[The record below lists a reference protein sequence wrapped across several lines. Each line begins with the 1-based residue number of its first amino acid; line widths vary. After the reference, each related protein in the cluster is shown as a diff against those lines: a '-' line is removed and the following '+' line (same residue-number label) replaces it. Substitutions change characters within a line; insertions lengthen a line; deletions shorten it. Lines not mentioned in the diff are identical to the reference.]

1 MRERITSVIRVFF
14 SPPNVC
20 VRVSLVTL
28 FRKKDVA
35 AFGGEG
41 DSWEIPFGGSRGR
54 GDPLSLSLSLDR
66 IFLPPSSSTDCHTES
81 RWAAISPQIGIAGL
95 NLLSLWFIASYI
107 SARGNRSLNG
117 GPVCV
122 CANKVAQ

>member
-20 VRVSLVTL
+20 VRVCVSLVTL

-54 GDPLSLSLSLDR
+54 GDPLSLSLSLSIEFSFLRRRRRR
-66 IFLPPSSSTDCHTES
+66 IATRNRDGRQL
-81 RWAAISPQIGIAGL
+81 
-95 NLLSLWFIASYI
+95 
-107 SARGNRSLNG
+107 ARR
-117 GPVCV
+117 
-122 CANKVAQ
+122 

>member
-35 AFGGEG
+35 AFGGREIRGKFHSEDREEG
-41 DSWEIPFGGSRGR
+41 VTRF
-54 GDPLSLSLSLDR
+54 LSLSLSR
-66 IFLPPSSSTDCHTES
+66 SNFPSSIVVDGLPH
-81 RWAAISPQIGIAGL
+81 GIAMG
-95 NLLSLWFIASYI
+95 
-107 SARGNRSLNG
+107 GN
-117 GPVCV
+117 
-122 CANKVAQ
+122 

>member
-41 DSWEIPFGGSRGR
+41 DSWEILFGGSRGR
-54 GDPLSLSLSLDR
+54 GDPLSLSLSLSIEFSFLHRRRR
-66 IFLPPSSSTDCHTES
+66 IATRNRDGRQL
-81 RWAAISPQIGIAGL
+81 
-95 NLLSLWFIASYI
+95 
-107 SARGNRSLNG
+107 ARR
-117 GPVCV
+117 
-122 CANKVAQ
+122 

>member
-54 GDPLSLSLSLDR
+54 GDPLSLSLSR
-66 IFLPPSSSTDCHTES
+66 SNFPSSIVVDGLPH
-81 RWAAISPQIGIAGL
+81 GIAMG
-95 NLLSLWFIASYI
+95 
-107 SARGNRSLNG
+107 GN
-117 GPVCV
+117 
-122 CANKVAQ
+122 